1 VLQWLENQSVH
12 NLRELARRRGAS
24 EHATRKTELVAELVG
39 LLADTENVLAAIA
52 GLGRGEHATLQMIYL
67 LAANDGIRKDRV
79 QKALLAWYGPLLAKD
94 TESYLRNLEANG
106 LLFVDGASD
115 PLRAEYRLP
124 KAVASC
130 LSSLAKPIA
139 TATEQELA
147 GVRVREM
154 PAAELLQAIPRFWQY
169 VKEHEVRV
177 RSNAGVE
184 PQQNPEPATAPASL
198 SQGYLP
204 AWIDAGQL
212 DGLCYVSTIARW
224 RMMELSE
231 RDRDALLGMTGS
243 DPERL
248 DFLYHLLL
256 SIGLITRAGD
266 TVSVNELAMDRYRR
280 HGEIQQLQALMAAW
294 LGMEQWSELGG
305 VLRQQPRLRLR
316 CLQTADLPTDLLR
329 DLAAIRR
336 FVTRTLSLLGDE
348 QWHRWDSLL
357 EAIWEL
363 CPDLSALHS
372 TTPRELPAWWL
383 GKSGADS
390 PALIYERHH
399 WMQCYGPLFAAFLA
413 GPLHWLG
420 SVSLAY
426 DSSSTQLVAFRLT
439 SLGKYLLGRY
449 PQTVAAKGDM
459 RPLTVGD
466 DLTISVQLGRVDA
479 EVHDFL
485 GQFSDLID
493 AEPDM
498 FRYHVTPQR
507 LNQAFESGIELKR
520 IVSFL
525 ERVSGAVLP
534 DGARAKLESYWRT
547 YGAVRLYR
555 HPTIIEFADDYALQ
569 ELLNT
574 TSLAE
579 HMICQL
585 SPRVV
590 VIKSEAADLLRGEM
604 IKKGYTPRTKESK

>member
-1 VLQWLENQSVH
+1 MH
-12 NLRELARRRGAS
+12 TLRDLARRRGAS
-24 EHATRKTELVAELVG
+24 EHTTRKAELVAELVG
-39 LLADTENVLAAIA
+39 LLADPENVLEAIA

-67 LAANDGIRKDRV
+67 LAAHDGIRKDRV
-79 QKALLAWYGPLLAKD
+79 QRALLAWYGPLLAKD
-94 TESYLRNLEANG
+94 VESYLRNLEANA

-139 TATEQELA
+139 VANEGELA
-147 GVRVREM
+147 GLRVSEI
-154 PAAELLQAIPRFWQY
+154 PAAELLQAILRFWQY
-169 VKEHEVRV
+169 VKEHDVRV
-177 RSNAGVE
+177 RSNASLE
-184 PQQNPEPATAPASL
+184 PQQDSEPATAPASL
-198 SQGYLP
+198 AQGYLP
-204 AWIDAGQL
+204 AYIDREQL
-212 DGLCYVSTIARW
+212 DGLCYVSNIVRW

-231 RDRDALLGMTGS
+231 RDSDTLLDLTGS
-243 DPERL
+243 SLARL
-248 DFLYHLLL
+248 DLLYHLLL

-266 TVSVNELAMDRYRR
+266 AVSVNELAMDRYRR

-294 LGMEQWSELGG
+294 LGMEQWSELGS
-305 VLRQQPRLRLR
+305 VLRQEPRLRLR
-316 CLQTADLPTDLLR
+316 CIQAVDLPTDLLC
-329 DLAAIRR
+329 DLAGIRR
-336 FVTRTLSLLGDE
+336 FVARVLSLLGDE

-363 CPDLSALHS
+363 CPTLSCLHS
-372 TTPRELPAWWL
+372 AASRELPTWWL
-383 GKSGADS
+383 GEIGADS
-390 PALIYERHH
+390 PALVYDRRH

-426 DSSSTQLVAFRLT
+426 EGTQLVAFRVT

-449 PQTVAAKGDM
+449 PQTATAKGDM

-498 FRYHVTPQR
+498 FRYRVTPQR
-507 LNQAFESGIELKR
+507 LNQAFEAGIALKR

-525 ERVSGAVLP
+525 EQVSGAVLP
-534 DGARAKLESYWRT
+534 DGARTKLESYWRT

-574 TSLAE
+574 TSLAD
-579 HMICQL
+579 HVIYQL

-590 VIKSEAADLLRGEM
+590 VIKSDVVDLLRDEM
-604 IKKGYTPRTKESK
+604 IKKGYTPRTKEIK